1 MSTFFS
7 GIHWCQVLGAFFL
20 CYSLVLLTKPALIA
34 RCMKAFPRSVWT
46 GRVLSAIA
54 WIWTG
59 VALYQMN
66 LDLLM
71 PIIKYLPFIIVV
83 CIGLSWV
90 WMKELL
96 ASCAL
101 AGIFM
106 LLPMPL
112 ILAVRADA
120 SLWRLVPVTIGY
132 IMLTLGMDVMLYPW
146 HHRNALTWASAS
158 ESRLRMIA
166 AIPLTLSILL
176 FIASTRLS
184 A

>member
-7 GIHWCQVLGAFFL
+7 GSQWCQILGALFL
-20 CYSLVLLTKPALIA
+20 CHSVFLLTKPALA
-34 RCMKAFPRSVWT
+34 VRCMRAFPRHVWA
-46 GRVLSAIA
+46 GRVLSAVA
-54 WIWTG
+54 WAWTG
-59 VALYQMN
+59 VAVYQMN
-66 LDLLM
+66 LDLLV
-71 PIIKYLPFIIVV
+71 PIIKYLPIIVAV

-96 ASCAL
+96 ASRAL

-120 SLWRLVPVTIGY
+120 SLWRLVPVTVGY
-132 IMLTLGMDVMLYPW
+132 ILLTGGMDVMLYPW
-146 HHRNALTWASAS
+146 HHRNALAWAATS
-158 ESRLRMIA
+158 ESRLRTVA
-166 AIPLTLSILL
+166 GVFLLFSILL
-176 FIASTRLS
+176 FIASTKLS

>member
-7 GIHWCQVLGAFFL
+7 GSQWCQILGAFFL
-20 CYSLVLLTKPALIA
+20 CHSVFLLTKPALAA
-34 RCMKAFPRSVWT
+34 RCMKAFPRHVWA
-46 GRVLSAIA
+46 GRVLSAVA
-54 WIWTG
+54 WVWTG
-59 VALYQMN
+59 VAVYQMN

-71 PIIKYLPFIIVV
+71 PILKYLPVIVAV

-96 ASCAL
+96 ASRAL

-120 SLWRLVPVTIGY
+120 SLWRLVPVTVGY
-132 IMLTLGMDVMLYPW
+132 ILLTLGMDVMLYPW

-158 ESRLRMIA
+158 ETRLRLIA
-166 AIPLTLSILL
+166 GIPLTLSILL

>member
-1 MSTFFS
+1 MSTFCS
-7 GIHWCQVLGAFFL
+7 GILWCQILGAFFF
-20 CYSLVLLTKPALIA
+20 CYSVFILTKPALIA

-46 GRVLSAIA
+46 GRILSAIA
-54 WIWTG
+54 WFWTG
-59 VALYQMN
+59 VAVYQMN

-71 PIIKYLPFIIVV
+71 PIIKYLPIIIVV

-96 ASCAL
+96 ASRAL

-120 SLWRLVPVTIGY
+120 SLWRLVPVILGY
-132 IMLTLGMDVMLYPW
+132 ILLTVGMDVMLYPW
-146 HHRNALTWASAS
+146 HHRNVLTWVSAS
-158 ESRLRMIA
+158 ESRLRFIA
-166 AIPLTLSILL
+166 LIPLTLSILL